1 MHHRGPRNLF
11 LLESIFSPTLIG
23 MLYVVTYAP
32 GPTYIC
38 FAAIF
43 CADTDAALKFL
54 PGHVSSILGLISFR
68 VLYGLNPSSFLR
80 ASMLDIQLQSTHPF
94 SHLYSANTLQT
105 AANALATLSLS
116 SSPPTP
122 AQTHHSTSFTG
133 GASAIP
139 IPSRTTR
146 DSNSKSAPL
155 DDGSNFPTSSPN
167 HEHDSGLTKGGKKR
181 GTIFTCESCSKVG
194 LTFVTCVHDVEL
206 IITCL

>member
-1 MHHRGPRNLF
+1 
-11 LLESIFSPTLIG
+11 
-23 MLYVVTYAP
+23 MLNVVDYAP
-32 GPTYIC
+32 GPTCIC

-43 CADTDAALKFL
+43 CADTNAALKFL
-54 PGHVSSILGLISFR
+54 PGHVSSILGLVSFR

-80 ASMLDIQLQSTHPF
+80 ASMLDIQLPVFQSTHPF
-94 SHLYSANTLQT
+94 PHPYSANTLQT

-116 SSPPTP
+116 SSPPTH

-194 LTFVTCVHDVEL
+194 LTFVTCALDTEL
-206 IITCL
+206 IITCP